1 MKINRIQPM
10 NVNPYERTSRVEKP
24 TKATK
29 KMDQVEIS
37 SAAKELQEAAKF
49 SSERLEKVE
58 RLKSEI
64 EAGTYTIDAR
74 AIAESVLRYYKR

>member
-1 MKINRIQPM
+1 MKIHRIQPM

-49 SSERLEKVE
+49 SSERLEKVA
-58 RLKSEI
+58 RLKSEV

>member
-1 MKINRIQPM
+1 MKIHRIQPM
-10 NVNPYERTSRVEKP
+10 NVNPYERTARVEKP

-29 KMDQVEIS
+29 KIDQVEIS

-58 RLKSEI
+58 RLKEEI
-64 EAGTYTIDAR
+64 ESGTYKLDAR
-74 AIAESVLRYYKR
+74 AVAESVLRYYKR

>member
-1 MKINRIQPM
+1 MKIHRIQPM
-10 NVNPYERTSRVEKP
+10 NVNPYERTARIEKP

-29 KMDQVEIS
+29 KIDQVEIS

-58 RLKSEI
+58 RLKEEI
-64 EAGTYTIDAR
+64 ESGTYKLDAR
-74 AIAESVLRYYKR
+74 AVAESVLRYYKR

>member
-1 MKINRIQPM
+1 MKIHRIQPM
-10 NVNPYERTSRVEKP
+10 NVNPYERTARIEKP

-29 KMDQVEIS
+29 KTDQVEIS

-58 RLKSEI
+58 RLKEEI
-64 EAGTYTIDAR
+64 ESGTYKLDAR
-74 AIAESVLRYYKR
+74 AVAESVLRYYKR